1 MRKLVLSYCQQG
13 MIGSITKYFFLF
25 SLILFVSNPC
35 LYSQDPRTDSLK
47 SVLLTVANDSNK
59 VNTLNLLAWEMA
71 INVGNYEQTLAY
83 CNEAITV
90 ADAVDFK
97 KGKAKAYNI
106 IGVAYMFQG
115 DYPKAIENY
124 ESSLEMKEEIGDKKG
139 IAGSYS
145 NIGVVYMYQGEYS
158 KALLNFK
165 SSLKM
170 EEEIGDKAGIAGSY
184 NNIGII
190 YEDLGNYP
198 EALNNYLASVRLK
211 QEVGDQKGLAN
222 TLINIAN
229 IKELQRS
236 YKEALE
242 FLRASLKIRN
252 TLGDNRGIADC
263 YSNMGNVYKELNNFP
278 EAFRNHKAALKIYKE
293 IGNQSGIGL
302 TYNNMGLIYCA
313 QGDSALVKNKN
324 KVLAKEC
331 FSNAVI
337 NYEASIKIREQLEDK
352 GGVATSY
359 INLGSVSIKLNN
371 YAAAERYIK
380 NGLFTAKEIGNKKSI
395 KEGYREL
402 SILDSIENNMG
413 GAFEN
418 FKMYIVYRDSLF
430 NEENAEKAYASQ
442 MQYQIEDD
450 QRREEETERNRL
462 KDIKRRDTVQFFV
475 IFMIILVVFGSIVL
489 LGRFRIPLGLAQ
501 GLNFVALLLV
511 FESILV
517 FTDPFLD
524 AFTRGI
530 PFYKLLINIVLAI
543 LIFPL
548 NRFLERK
555 FKKRLKVD

>member
-1 MRKLVLSYCQQG
+1 MLQPKKLLLICS
-13 MIGSITKYFFLF
+13 
-25 SLILFVSNPC
+25 ILFICCVRV
-35 LYSQDPRTDSLK
+35 LFAQDEKVDSLQ
-47 SVLLTVANDSNK
+47 SVLKTVANDSNK

-71 INVGNYEQTLAY
+71 INVGDYEQTLAY
-83 CNEAITV
+83 CTEAITM
-90 ADAVDFK
+90 ADEVGFK

-124 ESSLEMKEEIGDKKG
+124 ESSLRVKEEIGDKKG

-145 NIGVVYMYQGEYS
+145 NIGLVYMYQGEYS
-158 KALLNFK
+158 KALKNFK

-222 TLINIAN
+222 TLGNIAN

-236 YKEALE
+236 FKEALE
-242 FLRASLKIRN
+242 YHRASLRIRN

-263 YSNMGNVYKELNNFP
+263 YSNMGNVYKELKNFP
-278 EAFRNHKAALKIYKE
+278 EAFKNHYAALKIYEE

-302 TYNNMGLIYCA
+302 TYNNLGLIYTA
-313 QGDSALVKNKN
+313 QGDSVLAKNKN
-324 KVLAKEC
+324 SNMAAPYYT
-331 FSNAVI
+331 NAVI
-337 NYEASIKIREQLEDK
+337 NYEAGIKIREQLEDK
-352 GGVATSY
+352 AGMAASY
-359 INLGSVSIKLNN
+359 VNLGAVSVKLNKFKD
-371 YAAAERYIK
+371 AKKFIE
-380 NGLFTAKEIGNKKSI
+380 NGLLFSKEISNKKII

-402 SILDSIENNMG
+402 SVLDSIQNDMG

-418 FKMYIVYRDSLF
+418 YKMFIIYRDSLF

-450 QRREEETERNRL
+450 QRREEDAERQRL

-475 IFMIILVVFGSIVL
+475 IFLVIMIVFGAIML
-489 LGRFRIPLGLAQ
+489 LGRFKIPAGLAQ

-524 AFTRGI
+524 AFTRGV
-530 PFYKLLINIVLAI
+530 PFYKLLINIALAI
-543 LIFPL
+543 IIFPVH
-548 NRFLERK
+548 RFLEKK
-555 FKKRLKVD
+555 FRKRLKVE

>member
-1 MRKLVLSYCQQG
+1 MLQPKKILLLC
-13 MIGSITKYFFLF
+13 SIIFICCGKALF
-25 SLILFVSNPC
+25 AQDGKVDSLESV
-35 LYSQDPRTDSLK
+35 LK
-47 SVLLTVANDSNK
+47 SVAQDSNK

-71 INVGNYEQTLAY
+71 INVGDYEKTLTY

-124 ESSLEMKEEIGDKKG
+124 ESSLKVKEEIGDKKG

-145 NIGVVYMYQGEYS
+145 NIGLVYMYQGEYA
-158 KALLNFK
+158 KALKNFN
-165 SSLKM
+165 SSKKM
-170 EEEIGDKAGIAGSY
+170 EEELADTAGIAGSY

-211 QEVGDQKGLAN
+211 QQIGDQKGMAN
-222 TLINIAN
+222 TLSNIAN

-242 FLRASLKIRN
+242 YHRASLKIRN

-278 EAFRNHKAALKIYKE
+278 EAFRNHKAALKIYE
-293 IGNQSGIGL
+293 ETGNQSGIGL
-302 TYNNMGLIYCA
+302 TYNNMGLIYSA
-313 QGDSALVKNKN
+313 RGDSALVKDSKS
-324 KVLAKEC
+324 KVAKDF
-331 FSNAVI
+331 FSNAI
-337 NYEASIKIREQLEDK
+337 SNYEASIKIREQLEDK

-359 INLGSVSIKLNN
+359 INLGSVSIKMN
-371 YAAAERYIK
+371 RYGDAKKYIE
-380 NGLFTAKEIGNKKSI
+380 NGLMVAKEIGNKKSI
-395 KEGYREL
+395 KEGFREL
-402 SILDSIENNMG
+402 SVLDSIENDMG

-418 FKMYIVYRDSLF
+418 YKMFIVYRDSLF

-450 QRREEETERNRL
+450 QRREEEAEERRL
-462 KDIKRRDTVQFFV
+462 RDIKRRDTVQFFV
-475 IFMIILVVFGSIVL
+475 IFLIVLIVFGAVML
-489 LGRFRIPLGLAQ
+489 LGKFKIPPGLAQ
-501 GLNFVALLLV
+501 GLSFVALLLV

-524 AFTRGI
+524 VYTKGV
-530 PFYKLLINIVLAI
+530 PVYKLLINIVLAI
-543 LIFPL
+543 IIFPV
-548 NRFLERK
+548 NRFLENK